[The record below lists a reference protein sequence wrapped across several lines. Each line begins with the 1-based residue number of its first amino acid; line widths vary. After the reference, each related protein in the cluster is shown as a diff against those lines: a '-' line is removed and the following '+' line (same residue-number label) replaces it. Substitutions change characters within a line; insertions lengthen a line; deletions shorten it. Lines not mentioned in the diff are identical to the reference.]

1 MEYNSAIIY
10 KNDLI
15 KQLSE
20 SLDQS
25 VNERKELLQQ
35 VDVFKE
41 EISQLQEQLQETTR
55 MVNEHKCVR
64 ETKQETVDIPEE
76 KTVKVSVKVEE
87 L

>member
-41 EISQLQEQLQETTR
+41 EISQLQKQLQDTTK
-55 MVNEHKCVR
+55 MVNDHKCIK
-64 ETKQETVDIPEE
+64 ETKENTASTSKEQAS
-76 KTVKVSVKVEE
+76 KVSV
-87 L
+87 